1 MILRRVI
8 EHFRKQEWTAI
19 AIDFVI
25 VVVGVFVGLQ
35 VNNWNEARRE
45 RTQEAIYLIGLSKD
59 LRSDVAEMDEIG
71 RVAGVRLA
79 ALNYLLAEADGT
91 APQTG
96 FLSARGV
103 IEIEP
108 APPFSEKEYGS
119 AGIAMFILTT
129 FEGNRLT
136 YETMINTGGA
146 GLIRDGALL
155 RDVQGYYATAE
166 SVRDFEADVKESRR
180 ALVAAQQAAGLSPV
194 DETPASALA
203 AAFAANPSLLAA
215 AKNYWLYTNR
225 QMKLM
230 GDLRERA
237 EGLLQKIEAGKQP

>member
-8 EHFRKQEWTAI
+8 AHFRKQEWTAI
-19 AIDFVI
+19 AIDFLI

-35 VNNWNEARRE
+35 VNNWNETRRE
-45 RTQEAIYLIGLSKD
+45 HTLETIYLIGLSKD
-59 LRSDVAEMDEIG
+59 LRSDAAEMDEIV
-71 RVAGVRLA
+71 RVAGVRLS
-79 ALNYLLAEADGT
+79 ALNYILAEAEGK
-91 APQTG
+91 APPKG

-108 APPFSEKEYGS
+108 APPFSEKEFGS
-119 AGIAMFILTT
+119 AGIALFILTT
-129 FEGNRLT
+129 LEGNRLT

-146 GLIRDGALL
+146 GLIRDSALL

-166 SVRDFEADVKESRR
+166 SIRDFEADVKESRR
-180 ALVAAQQAAGLSPV
+180 SLVAAQQAAGLSPV
-194 DETPASALA
+194 DETPAAELA

-225 QMKLM
+225 QLKLM
-230 GDLRERA
+230 TDLRAKAER
-237 EGLLQKIEAGKQP
+237 LLETIETENRP